1 MGMLKIDVV
10 IYFGLKKKDFAS
22 YLSQLELQKVI
33 ERTMRRSGIPL
44 VFSKG
49 YNPRPKISFGRAL
62 PVGVASLCEC
72 LGVQARKRLDE
83 HIIDELNKNSIPG
96 ISFNTFEYLG
106 YGLKIPQS
114 IMELYELVFINNKE
128 NYLSELQ
135 GKSIKDLVFKK
146 KDKKIPLDWVV
157 DKWEIKG
164 RSIYFMFDWKKC
176 YLNPLSIIKTI
187 FKGIY
192 PMDFILKKIK
202 QFFEN
207 EENNK

>member
-146 KDKKIPLDWVV
+146 KRQKKSP
-157 DKWEIKG
+157 
-164 RSIYFMFDWKKC
+164 
-176 YLNPLSIIKTI
+176 
-187 FKGIY
+187 
-192 PMDFILKKIK
+192 
-202 QFFEN
+202 
-207 EENNK
+207 